1 MPNPFVRTPLMIA
14 ALTASMTLSACATSD
29 PQLRGAGRGAAIG
42 AAGGAAVGA
51 ITGGDIVEGAAIG
64 AAGGAVI
71 GAVTADKG
79 NRCER
84 DRDGYRVC
92 YDRDGRRYYPR

>member
-1 MPNPFVRTPLMIA
+1 MLKSISGLTMAAGL
-14 ALTASMTLSACATSD
+14 ALTGCATTD
-29 PQLRGAGRGAAIG
+29 PTLRDAGRGAAIGAAGGAVLGAITGGDPVAGAAIG

-51 ITGGDIVEGAAIG
+51 ITSDGN
-64 AAGGAVI
+64 
-71 GAVTADKG
+71 

-84 DRDGYRVC
+84 NRNGRRVC

>member
-1 MPNPFVRTPLMIA
+1 MAR
-14 ALTASMTLSACATSD
+14 STLVIFSLAGSLVMSGCATSD

-42 AAGGAAVGA
+42 AAGGAVLGAV
-51 ITGGDIVEGAAIG
+51 TGGDVVEGAAIG
-64 AAGGAVI
+64 AAGGAVV

-84 DRDGYRVC
+84 DRNGDRVC

>member
-1 MPNPFVRTPLMIA
+1 MQNPRFRATLMIA
-14 ALTASMTLSACATSD
+14 ALTSSVTLSACATSD

-42 AAGGAAVGA
+42 AAGGAVVGA
-51 ITGGDIVEGAAIG
+51 ITGGDVVEGAAIG

-84 DRDGYRVC
+84 DRNGDRVC